1 VALPRDSILSIESK
15 LRPMIFTIHI
25 PKDSARF
32 AQKLRK
38 LFTTNKIT
46 TNTYIPENA
55 TIGIQAHQNIDSKLL
70 GKVVGL
76 VQRSGHKITIKNKR
90 KIT

>member
-1 VALPRDSILSIESK
+1 
-15 LRPMIFTIHI
+15 MIFTIHI

-32 AQKLRK
+32 AQKLRA
-38 LFTTNKIT
+38 LLTNNKVT
-46 TNTYIPENA
+46 SNTYIPENA
-55 TIGIQAHQNIDSKLL
+55 TIGIQAHQNINPKLL